1 MTIIYDMANGTIQ
14 SEAREA
20 TCDSDMKTV
29 TAPETELRLAQHD
42 FPDASTSH
50 KTAQQQ
56 VHIIRGLLESD

>member
-20 TCDSDMKTV
+20 TGDSDMKTV
-29 TAPETELRLAQHD
+29 AAPETELRLTQHE
-42 FPDASTSH
+42 FPDASTSD

>member
-20 TCDSDMKTV
+20 TGGSDMKTV
-29 TAPETELRLAQHD
+29 AAPETELRLVQYE

-50 KTAQQQ
+50 KTAQPSI
-56 VHIIRGLLESD
+56 HLIRGLLESD